1 MTSQCERAQAHSN
14 TVTTKTNQESFEME
28 SILKELHQCKICRL
42 H

>member
-14 TVTTKTNQESFEME
+14 TVTTKTNKESFEME
-28 SILKELHQCKICRL
+28 LELHQCKICRL